1 MTVQTMNRKQ
11 VLPFAAH
18 LAEAC
23 AIDAVDVERL
33 RQLAEQ
39 LHTEAVMPV
48 VGAGCSYDCGML
60 IASQIAASLRIAYFA
75 NPDYAPYVA
84 DPGPDLG
91 ALTEA
96 IATRCGQRAAVEAVG
111 LHDSGRWP
119 SADEVEPHFC
129 VYRVL
134 ARLSREREAS
144 NSLSNAMSFNYDC
157 GWEAALKAEGVMFD
171 PMTVAGRIWNDH
183 ATIIADPATNNSTIP
198 RGRFVLVKAHG
209 CAERY
214 RREIVR
220 DPASGAENDI
230 VIRADQLVDWGKR
243 GWSRDVLR
251 NSARSHI
258 LLLIGFS
265 GQDPVIAATL
275 QEILVEVH
283 KSPQNP
289 GVPRVIVIDRVPNT
303 ARLEKLVA
311 AGLGGKDAKA
321 DAITAICIGG
331 SATATAA
338 ALVLLVETLA
348 LNLKAM
354 LKKHGL
360 RLPDDMDARLAALIV
375 SAPTMLRWSYLLRTP
390 ADDDF
395 TQRINLQQ
403 AERGYVP
410 LMVNASTTVRALRTR
425 AELRKAL
432 GRTESESTH
441 EALADHA
448 FVVAGGCAFLP
459 VGLGH
464 DELMSA
470 CRPGG
475 KIDQTKH
482 TLGHP
487 AHLDCILVSD
497 GPDGRR
503 GTHIGTGAEVEV
515 P

>member
-1 MTVQTMNRKQ
+1 
-11 VLPFAAH
+11 
-18 LAEAC
+18 
-23 AIDAVDVERL
+23 
-33 RQLAEQ
+33 
-39 LHTEAVMPV
+39 
-48 VGAGCSYDCGML
+48 
-60 IASQIAASLRIAYFA
+60 
-75 NPDYAPYVA
+75 
-84 DPGPDLG
+84 
-91 ALTEA
+91 
-96 IATRCGQRAAVEAVG
+96 
-111 LHDSGRWP
+111 
-119 SADEVEPHFC
+119 
-129 VYRVL
+129 
-134 ARLSREREAS
+134 
-144 NSLSNAMSFNYDC
+144 
-157 GWEAALKAEGVMFD
+157 
-171 PMTVAGRIWNDH
+171 
-183 ATIIADPATNNSTIP
+183 
-198 RGRFVLVKAHG
+198 
-209 CAERY
+209 
-214 RREIVR
+214 
-220 DPASGAENDI
+220 
-230 VIRADQLVDWGKR
+230 
-243 GWSRDVLR
+243 
-251 NSARSHI
+251 
-258 LLLIGFS
+258 
-265 GQDPVIAATL
+265 
-275 QEILVEVH
+275 
-283 KSPQNP
+283 
-289 GVPRVIVIDRVPNT
+289 
-303 ARLEKLVA
+303 
-311 AGLGGKDAKA
+311 
-321 DAITAICIGG
+321 
-331 SATATAA
+331 
-338 ALVLLVETLA
+338 
-348 LNLKAM
+348 M